1 MDMTNVIQSSGDSAE
16 VITGMQTSRRVST
29 AMNITLAAHRSTVNT
44 TRHSTTAMEITMK
57 TVSSSSS
64 SVTSLPTNNSAAAG
78 ILHILKL
85 CLDLVLMLSNLLSA
99 VYSRHIYMWSKSIM
113 LLWLM
118 AATHN
123 NIIFFRV

>member
-29 AMNITLAAHRSTVNT
+29 AMNITLAAHRSTVST

-57 TVSSSSS
+57 TASSSSS
-64 SVTSLPTNNSAAAG
+64 SVTSLPTNNSAAG
-78 ILHILKL
+78 ILHILKLLIL

-99 VYSRHIYMWSKSIM
+99 VYSRLKYI
-113 LLWLM
+113 
-118 AATHN
+118 
-123 NIIFFRV
+123 

>member
-29 AMNITLAAHRSTVNT
+29 AMNITLAAHRSTVST

-57 TVSSSSS
+57 TASSSSS
-64 SVTSLPTNNSAAAG
+64 SITSLPTNNSSAAAG
-78 ILHILKL
+78 ILHILKLLKL

-99 VYSRHIYMWSKSIM
+99 VYSRHIYIYICGQN
-113 LLWLM
+113 LLC
-118 AATHN
+118 N
-123 NIIFFRV
+123 YG

>member
-29 AMNITLAAHRSTVNT
+29 AMNITLAAHRSTVST

-57 TVSSSSS
+57 TASSSSS
-64 SVTSLPTNNSAAAG
+64 SVTSPTNNSSASAG

-85 CLDLVLMLSNLLSA
+85 CLDLVLMFSHLLSV
-99 VYSRHIYMWSKSIM
+99 VYSRHIYICGQN
-113 LLWLM
+113 LLC
-118 AATHN
+118 N
-123 NIIFFRV
+123 FG

>member
-1 MDMTNVIQSSGDSAE
+1 MDMTNVIQSNGDSAE

-29 AMNITLAAHRSTVNT
+29 AMNITLAAHRSTVST

-64 SVTSLPTNNSAAAG
+64 SVTSLPTNNSAASAG
-78 ILHILKL
+78 ILHILKLLKL

-99 VYSRHIYMWSKSIM
+99 VYSRHIYIYVVKIYYVTMVNGSYSQ
-113 LLWLM
+113 
-118 AATHN
+118 
-123 NIIFFRV
+123 